1 MHRRRRRRRFSG
13 LAATAAVLFT
23 CLALVTGV
31 VLARMQ
37 SGPASAHRA
46 VAADPSAMPRT
57 TATAT
62 PLSSSSPNT
71 SPSRSAS
78 PHATPRTSPSV
89 TASRTAKQPTTAAQ
103 TPGKRTITLINRLNQ
118 TIWPAIAADP
128 KHPVEATGWVL
139 RPGASLSFAIPD
151 HWDVRLWARTGCSFD
166 AEVKNDD
173 RRPLPTETFN
183 GRRKEMDIDG
193 VRFVLDYTGDWHQ
206 AGNLFIH
213 LPELKLMGAMDSFTP
228 KSAPFFRLY
237 FSAHVPA
244 YFDAMD
250 QLLEYDYET
259 IVTGHMALPG
269 TPEDVATNGEY
280 IRDLRAAASEA
291 LRTVDMREASA
302 AAKVP
307 ADNKQAEIKV
317 WMDAVTARAAE
328 LMPSWEKRLGG
339 TDIFLADNLNATA
352 WSLFID

>member
-1 MHRRRRRRRFSG
+1 MTEFAPVPDFALGPDIPESG
-13 LAATAAVLFT
+13 YVVQDLGGGAHFATQGMINTMFVET
-23 CLALVTGV
+23 KNGV
-31 VLARMQ
+31 VL
-37 SGPASAHRA
+37 
-46 VAADPSAMPRT
+46 VD
-57 TATAT
+57 
-62 PLSSSSPNT
+62 
-71 SPSRSAS
+71 AS
-78 PHATPRTSPSV
+78 PFLGDKLLEAIESV
-89 TASRTAKQPTTAAQ
+89 TPKPITHLIYSHAHADHIGAAHLL
-103 TPGKRTITLINRLNQ
+103 KRNGLKIISHEITGEFI
-118 TIWPAIAADP
+118 
-128 KHPVEATGWVL
+128 K
-139 RPGASLSFAIPD
+139 
-151 HWDVRLWARTGCSFD
+151 
-166 AEVKNDD
+166 EVKNDD
-173 RRPLPTETFN
+173 RRPLPTETFS

-269 TPEDVATNGEY
+269 TPEDVATNREY

-291 LRTVDMREASA
+291 LRTVDLKEAAA

-307 ADNKQAEIKV
+307 ANNKQAEIKV
-317 WMDAVTARAAE
+317 WIDVVTARAAE

-339 TDIFLADNLNATA
+339 TDIFLADNLNATV
-352 WSLFID
+352 WSVFID

>member
-1 MHRRRRRRRFSG
+1 MTEFAPVPDFALGPDIPESG
-13 LAATAAVLFT
+13 YVVQDLGGGAHF
-23 CLALVTGV
+23 VTQGMINTMFVETKNGV
-31 VLARMQ
+31 VL
-37 SGPASAHRA
+37 
-46 VAADPSAMPRT
+46 VD
-57 TATAT
+57 
-62 PLSSSSPNT
+62 
-71 SPSRSAS
+71 AS
-78 PHATPRTSPSV
+78 PFLGDKLLEAIESV
-89 TASRTAKQPTTAAQ
+89 TPKPVTHLIYSHAHADHIGAAHLL
-103 TPGKRTITLINRLNQ
+103 KRDGLKIISHEITGEFI
-118 TIWPAIAADP
+118 
-128 KHPVEATGWVL
+128 K
-139 RPGASLSFAIPD
+139 
-151 HWDVRLWARTGCSFD
+151 
-166 AEVKNDD
+166 EVKNDD
-173 RRPLPTETFN
+173 RRPLPTETFS
-183 GRRKEMDIDG
+183 GRRKEMDVDG

-269 TPEDVATNGEY
+269 TPEDVATNREY
-280 IRDLRAAASEA
+280 VRDLRAAASEA
-291 LRTVDMREASA
+291 LRTVDMKEASA

-307 ADNKQAEIKV
+307 ANNKQAEIKV

-339 TDIFLADNLNATA
+339 TDIFLSDNLNATA
-352 WSLFID
+352 WSVFID

>member
-1 MHRRRRRRRFSG
+1 MTELAPVPDFALGPDIPESG
-13 LAATAAVLFT
+13 YAVKDLGGGAHF
-23 CLALVTGV
+23 VTQGMINTMFVETKHGV
-31 VLARMQ
+31 VL
-37 SGPASAHRA
+37 
-46 VAADPSAMPRT
+46 VD
-57 TATAT
+57 
-62 PLSSSSPNT
+62 
-71 SPSRSAS
+71 AS
-78 PHATPRTSPSV
+78 PFLGDKLLEAIESV
-89 TASRTAKQPTTAAQ
+89 TPKPITHLIYSHAHADHIGAAHLL
-103 TPGKRTITLINRLNQ
+103 KRNGLKIISHEITGEFI
-118 TIWPAIAADP
+118 
-128 KHPVEATGWVL
+128 K
-139 RPGASLSFAIPD
+139 
-151 HWDVRLWARTGCSFD
+151 
-166 AEVKNDD
+166 EVKNDD
-173 RRPLPTETFN
+173 RRPLPTETFS

-339 TDIFLADNLNATA
+339 TDIFLSDNLNATA
-352 WSLFID
+352 WSAFID

>member
-1 MHRRRRRRRFSG
+1 MTEFAPVPDFALGPDIPESG
-13 LAATAAVLFT
+13 YVVQDLGGGAHF
-23 CLALVTGV
+23 VTQGMINTMFVETKNGV
-31 VLARMQ
+31 VL
-37 SGPASAHRA
+37 
-46 VAADPSAMPRT
+46 VD
-57 TATAT
+57 
-62 PLSSSSPNT
+62 
-71 SPSRSAS
+71 AS
-78 PHATPRTSPSV
+78 PFLGDKLLEAIESV
-89 TASRTAKQPTTAAQ
+89 TPKPVTHLIYSHAHADHIGAAHLL
-103 TPGKRTITLINRLNQ
+103 KRDGLKIISHEITGEFI
-118 TIWPAIAADP
+118 
-128 KHPVEATGWVL
+128 K
-139 RPGASLSFAIPD
+139 
-151 HWDVRLWARTGCSFD
+151 
-166 AEVKNDD
+166 EVKNDD
-173 RRPLPTETFN
+173 RRPLPTETFS

-269 TPEDVATNGEY
+269 TPEDVATNREY

-291 LRTVDMREASA
+291 LRTVDMKEVSA

-307 ADNKQAEIKV
+307 ANNKQAEIKV

-339 TDIFLADNLNATA
+339 TDIFLSDNLNATA
-352 WSLFID
+352 WSVFID

>member
-1 MHRRRRRRRFSG
+1 MTEFTPVPDFALGPDIPESG
-13 LAATAAVLFT
+13 YVVQDLGGGAHF
-23 CLALVTGV
+23 VTQGMINTMFVETKNGV
-31 VLARMQ
+31 VL
-37 SGPASAHRA
+37 
-46 VAADPSAMPRT
+46 VD
-57 TATAT
+57 
-62 PLSSSSPNT
+62 
-71 SPSRSAS
+71 AS
-78 PHATPRTSPSV
+78 PFLGDKLLEAIESV
-89 TASRTAKQPTTAAQ
+89 TSKPVTHLIYSHAHADHIGAAHLL
-103 TPGKRTITLINRLNQ
+103 KRNGLKIISHEITGEFI
-118 TIWPAIAADP
+118 
-128 KHPVEATGWVL
+128 K
-139 RPGASLSFAIPD
+139 
-151 HWDVRLWARTGCSFD
+151 
-166 AEVKNDD
+166 EVKNDD
-173 RRPLPTETFN
+173 RRPLPTETFS

-228 KSAPFFRLY
+228 KNAPFFRLY

-269 TPEDVATNGEY
+269 TPEDVATNREY

-291 LRTVDMREASA
+291 LRTVDMKEASA

-307 ADNKQAEIKV
+307 ANNKQAEIKV

-339 TDIFLADNLNATA
+339 TDIFLSDNLNATA
-352 WSLFID
+352 WSAFID

>member
-1 MHRRRRRRRFSG
+1 MTEFAPVPDFALGPDIPESG
-13 LAATAAVLFT
+13 YVVQDLGGGAHF
-23 CLALVTGV
+23 VTQGMINTMFVETKNGV
-31 VLARMQ
+31 VL
-37 SGPASAHRA
+37 
-46 VAADPSAMPRT
+46 VD
-57 TATAT
+57 
-62 PLSSSSPNT
+62 
-71 SPSRSAS
+71 AS
-78 PHATPRTSPSV
+78 PFLGDKVLEAIETVTPKPVTHLIYSHAH
-89 TASRTAKQPTTAAQ
+89 ADHIGAAHLL
-103 TPGKRTITLINRLNQ
+103 KRDGLKIISHEITGEFI
-118 TIWPAIAADP
+118 
-128 KHPVEATGWVL
+128 K
-139 RPGASLSFAIPD
+139 
-151 HWDVRLWARTGCSFD
+151 
-166 AEVKNDD
+166 EVKNDD
-173 RRPLPTETFN
+173 RRPLPTETFS

-228 KSAPFFRLY
+228 KNAPFFRLY

-291 LRTVDMREASA
+291 LRTVDMKEASA

-352 WSLFID
+352 WSVFID

>member
-1 MHRRRRRRRFSG
+1 MTEFAPVPDFALGPDIPESG
-13 LAATAAVLFT
+13 YVVQDLGGGAHF
-23 CLALVTGV
+23 VTQGMINTMFVETKNGV
-31 VLARMQ
+31 VL
-37 SGPASAHRA
+37 
-46 VAADPSAMPRT
+46 VD
-57 TATAT
+57 
-62 PLSSSSPNT
+62 
-71 SPSRSAS
+71 AS
-78 PHATPRTSPSV
+78 PFLGGKLLEAIESV
-89 TASRTAKQPTTAAQ
+89 TPKPVTHLIYSHAHADHIGAAHLL
-103 TPGKRTITLINRLNQ
+103 KRDGMKIISHEITGEFI
-118 TIWPAIAADP
+118 
-128 KHPVEATGWVL
+128 K
-139 RPGASLSFAIPD
+139 
-151 HWDVRLWARTGCSFD
+151 
-166 AEVKNDD
+166 EVKNDD
-173 RRPLPTETFN
+173 RRPLPTETFS

-228 KSAPFFRLY
+228 KNAPFFRLY

-269 TPEDVATNGEY
+269 TPEDVATNREY

-291 LRTVDMREASA
+291 LRTIDMKEASA

-307 ADNKQAEIKV
+307 ANNKQAEIKV

-339 TDIFLADNLNATA
+339 TDIFLTDNLNATA
-352 WSLFID
+352 WSAFID

>member
-1 MHRRRRRRRFSG
+1 MTEFAPVPDFALGPDVPESG
-13 LAATAAVLFT
+13 YVVQDLGGGAHF
-23 CLALVTGV
+23 VTQGMINTMFVETKNGV
-31 VLARMQ
+31 VL
-37 SGPASAHRA
+37 
-46 VAADPSAMPRT
+46 VD
-57 TATAT
+57 
-62 PLSSSSPNT
+62 
-71 SPSRSAS
+71 AS
-78 PHATPRTSPSV
+78 PFLGDKLLEAIESV
-89 TASRTAKQPTTAAQ
+89 TPKPVTHLIYSHAHADHIGAAHLL
-103 TPGKRTITLINRLNQ
+103 KRDGLKIISHEITGEFI
-118 TIWPAIAADP
+118 
-128 KHPVEATGWVL
+128 K
-139 RPGASLSFAIPD
+139 
-151 HWDVRLWARTGCSFD
+151 
-166 AEVKNDD
+166 EVKNDD
-173 RRPLPTETFN
+173 RRPLPTETFS

-269 TPEDVATNGEY
+269 TPEDVATNREY
-280 IRDLRAAASEA
+280 VRDLRAAASEA
-291 LRTVDMREASA
+291 LRTVDLKEAAA

-307 ADNKQAEIKV
+307 ANNKQAEIKV

-352 WSLFID
+352 WSVFID

>member
-1 MHRRRRRRRFSG
+1 MTEFAPVPDFALGPDIPESG
-13 LAATAAVLFT
+13 YVVQDLGGGAHF
-23 CLALVTGV
+23 VTQGMINTMFVETKNGV
-31 VLARMQ
+31 VL
-37 SGPASAHRA
+37 
-46 VAADPSAMPRT
+46 VD
-57 TATAT
+57 
-62 PLSSSSPNT
+62 
-71 SPSRSAS
+71 AS
-78 PHATPRTSPSV
+78 PFLGDKLLEAIETVTPKPVTHLIYSHAH
-89 TASRTAKQPTTAAQ
+89 ADHIGAAHLL
-103 TPGKRTITLINRLNQ
+103 KRNGLKIISHEITGEFI
-118 TIWPAIAADP
+118 
-128 KHPVEATGWVL
+128 K
-139 RPGASLSFAIPD
+139 
-151 HWDVRLWARTGCSFD
+151 
-166 AEVKNDD
+166 EVKNDD
-173 RRPLPTETFN
+173 RRPLPTETFS

-193 VRFVLDYTGDWHQ
+193 VRFVLDYTEDWHQ

>member
-1 MHRRRRRRRFSG
+1 MTEFAPVPDFALGPDIPESG
-13 LAATAAVLFT
+13 YVVQDLGGGAHF
-23 CLALVTGV
+23 VTQGMINTMFVETKNGV
-31 VLARMQ
+31 VL
-37 SGPASAHRA
+37 
-46 VAADPSAMPRT
+46 VD
-57 TATAT
+57 
-62 PLSSSSPNT
+62 
-71 SPSRSAS
+71 AS
-78 PHATPRTSPSV
+78 PFLGDKLLKAIESV
-89 TASRTAKQPTTAAQ
+89 TPKPVTHLIYSHAHADHIGAAHLL
-103 TPGKRTITLINRLNQ
+103 KRDGMKIISHEITGEFI
-118 TIWPAIAADP
+118 
-128 KHPVEATGWVL
+128 K
-139 RPGASLSFAIPD
+139 
-151 HWDVRLWARTGCSFD
+151 
-166 AEVKNDD
+166 EVKNDD
-173 RRPLPTETFN
+173 RRPLPTETFS

-228 KSAPFFRLY
+228 KNAPFFRLY

-269 TPEDVATNGEY
+269 TPEDVATNREY

-291 LRTVDMREASA
+291 LRTVDMKEASA

-307 ADNKQAEIKV
+307 ANNKQAEIKV
-317 WMDAVTARAAE
+317 WMDAVTARAVE

-339 TDIFLADNLNATA
+339 TDIFLTDNLNATA
-352 WSLFID
+352 WSAFID